1 LELFASP
8 AERLASF
15 RRSVRKRWY
24 QHRARNTVADWSFM
38 NYGFES
44 LEQTAQ
50 LKRES
55 TDEDDRSCIQL
66 YHHIAGA
73 IDLADQDEAVAR
85 CLRNAAIGPRR

>member
-1 LELFASP
+1 
-8 AERLASF
+8 
-15 RRSVRKRWY
+15 
-24 QHRARNTVADWSFM
+24 M